1 VHNAEFKHFDRTV
14 VPIKSRVNHHV
25 KRHILQTN
33 VSDSVILCTV
43 HCTEWPSLDRMS
55 GQNIIGTAK
64 TALLK
69 SGEEAKE
76 TSKEVN

>member
-1 VHNAEFKHFDRTV
+1 
-14 VPIKSRVNHHV
+14 
-25 KRHILQTN
+25 
-33 VSDSVILCTV
+33 
-43 HCTEWPSLDRMS
+43 MS